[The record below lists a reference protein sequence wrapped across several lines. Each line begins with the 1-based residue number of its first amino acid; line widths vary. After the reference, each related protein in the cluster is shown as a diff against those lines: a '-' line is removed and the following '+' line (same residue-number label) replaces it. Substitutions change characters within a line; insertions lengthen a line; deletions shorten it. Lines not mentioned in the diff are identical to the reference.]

1 MRYLIIAFTLMALA
15 APAAAQSSQ
24 PAAAPSAL
32 EQSQD
37 ATEFAR
43 LNAQVSSL
51 SREGKYDEALPVAE
65 RVLAL
70 AETSFGGDDVRVA
83 DALSNLA
90 ELRVAKKEYES
101 AETLSRRALV
111 IYEKMIGAD
120 SPQVMRTLRRLTVI
134 SFRRGNYDTA
144 EELSRRVVALA
155 EAKYGADHIETA
167 RAWVNVAETHRLRG
181 EVKKAEEDYARVL
194 GAAEKTK
201 PAAIPHDVTQA
212 LANYLGVLYA
222 RGLDDDP
229 TIERIN
235 KLLVAVGAEAPPS
248 SRETIKGGVLNGHL
262 VYNPSPAYP
271 PEARQAR
278 AQGTVIVRVLVDEM
292 GKVINAEAMGDN
304 FNSALR
310 RAAERAAWR
319 ARFTPTL
326 LSGVPVKVTGTITYN
341 FVLQIR
347 SRF

>member
-1 MRYLIIAFTLMALA
+1 MALA
-15 APAAAQSSQ
+15 VPAAAQSS
-24 PAAAPSAL
+24 PSASG
-32 EQSQD
+32 QSQD

-51 SREGKYDEALPVAE
+51 YREGKYDEALPVAE

-83 DALSNLA
+83 DALSSLA

-101 AETLSRRALV
+101 AETLSQRALT

-155 EAKYGADHIETA
+155 EANYGADHIETA
-167 RAWVNVAETHRLRG
+167 RAWANVAEIDRLRG
-181 EVKKAEEDYARVL
+181 EVKKAEEVYARVL
-194 GAAEKTK
+194 GASEKTK
-201 PAAIPHDVTQA
+201 PAAIPPDVTQA

-248 SRETIKGGVLNGHL
+248 SREAIKGGVLNGHL

-292 GKVINAEAMGDN
+292 GKVINAEAIGDN

-310 RAAERAAWR
+310 RAAEHAAWR

-326 LSGVPVKVTGTITYN
+326 LAGVPVKVTGTITYN
-341 FVLQIR
+341 FVLQGR